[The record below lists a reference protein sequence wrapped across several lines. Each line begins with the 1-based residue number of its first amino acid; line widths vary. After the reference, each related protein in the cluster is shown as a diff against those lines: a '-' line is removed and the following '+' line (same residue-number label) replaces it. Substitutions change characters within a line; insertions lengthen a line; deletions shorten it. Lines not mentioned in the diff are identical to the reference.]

1 MVSVMG
7 TPIRSN
13 TNTAILRPANT
24 SEMHNASVD
33 EDAAR
38 ADECAQVHLPTGR
51 VCTLRHGHAGS
62 CEFISAE
69 AAAASLAHPESGHGR

>member
-1 MVSVMG
+1 MLPVMD
-7 TPIRSN
+7 TPIGSN
-13 TNTAILRPANT
+13 TNTASLRPANT

-38 ADECAQVHLPTGR
+38 AGECAQVHLPTGR

-69 AAAASLAHPESGHGR
+69 AAAASLAHPESDHGR